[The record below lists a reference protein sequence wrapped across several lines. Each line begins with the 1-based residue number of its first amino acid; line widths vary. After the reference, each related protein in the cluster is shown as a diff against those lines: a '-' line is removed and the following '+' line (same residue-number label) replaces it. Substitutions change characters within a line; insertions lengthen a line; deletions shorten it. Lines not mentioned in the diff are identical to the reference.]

1 MKLLQRLATTS
12 AVIAG
17 AVLTAPSASAE
28 DVDLEMVLLIDTSG
42 SVDDDEFDQQMKGYI
57 NAFRDEEVQEAV
69 LSHPNGVAVQVAQWS
84 RGDNFATLDWQV
96 LRTEEDCRALATS
109 IFFFS
114 RVEKGGTQMA
124 PAIDKAMQALSTNNY
139 DSPRQVIDVS
149 GDGVCENWLFET
161 TGQEHHDLNPGRP
174 WSEVLADRPSTL
186 AINGIAIGAWA
197 ILNSPKSE
205 AGTTMCCSKATTA
218 SRCTLIRSRR
228 LARASRPSWYE
239 RSSRRLRPSATT
251 KPRFRLVTD

>member
-42 SVDDDEFDQQMKGYI
+42 SVDDDEFDKQMKGYI

-114 RVEKGGTQMA
+114 RVKNGGTQMA

-161 TGQEHHDLNPGRP
+161 TGEEHHDLDTGRP
-174 WSEVLADRPSTL
+174 WSEVLADRPATL
-186 AINGIAIGAWA
+186 TINGIAIGVGNPHQPEIGGWYTDV
-197 ILNSPKSE
+197 LQQGDNSFALYVDSFE
-205 AGTTMCCSKATTA
+205 AFGEGIK
-218 SRCTLIRSRR
+218 
-228 LARASRPSWYE
+228 
-239 RSSRRLRPSATT
+239 T
-251 KPRFRLVTD
+251 KLVREIVPPPPTISYD

>member
-12 AVIAG
+12 AVIASTM
-17 AVLTAPSASAE
+17 LTAPLASAE
-28 DVDLEMVLLIDTSG
+28 DVDLELVLLIDTSG
-42 SVDDDEFDQQMKGYI
+42 SVDGAEFDKQMEGYI

-109 IFFFS
+109 IQLFS
-114 RVEKGGTQMA
+114 RVELGGTQMA

-161 TGQEHHDLNPGRP
+161 TGEEHFDPNTGRP
-174 WSEVLADRPSTL
+174 WSEVLADRPATL
-186 AINGIAIGAWA
+186 TINGIAIGVGNPNQPEIGGWYNDV
-197 ILNSPKSE
+197 LQQGNNSFALYVDSFE
-205 AGTTMCCSKATTA
+205 AFGEGIK
-218 SRCTLIRSRR
+218 
-228 LARASRPSWYE
+228 
-239 RSSRRLRPSATT
+239 T
-251 KPRFRLVTD
+251 KLVREIGPEPQTISFD